1 MTFQPMPRLLLAS
14 AVLLAACG
22 DRSGGTV
29 VLATTTSVEDTG
41 LLEQLL
47 PAFQEAHPG
56 LIVQATAVGTGQ
68 ALELGRRGDADVLIV
83 HSPVDENRFIAE
95 GHGADRR
102 PLMYNE
108 FVLVGPPEDPSDI
121 AGLTDV
127 GEAFGRIAQDQSSFV
142 SRGDDSGTH
151 RRERSIWSAIGV
163 TPEGPW
169 YTEAGLGMGDALR
182 VASERR
188 AYILSDIATYLTN
201 RASIDLEIVAQGDPR
216 LINQYSVLRV
226 TRGSNQRGATAFIEW
241 ITGDAAAAIIE
252 GIATDP
258 FGAPVFRTG
267 TAPATGRQGAT
278 SPR

>member
-1 MTFQPMPRLLLAS
+1 MHPLPLAF

-22 DRSGGTV
+22 DRSGGTI

-41 LLEQLL
+41 LLEELL

-56 LIVQATAVGTGQ
+56 LTVQATAVGTGQ

-121 AGLTDV
+121 AGMTDI
-127 GEAFGRIAQDQSSFV
+127 GEAFGRIAQEQSSFV

-151 RRERSIWSAIGV
+151 RRERSVWSATGI
-163 TPEGPW
+163 TPAGPW

-201 RASIDLEIVAQGDPR
+201 RASIDLEIVSQGDPR
-216 LINQYSVLRV
+216 LINQYSVMRV
-226 TRGSNQRGATAFIEW
+226 TRGSNERGATAFIDW
-241 ITGDAAAAIIE
+241 ITGNAAAAIIE

-258 FGAPVFRTG
+258 FGAPVFRAG
-267 TAPATGRQGAT
+267 TAPATATQGVT